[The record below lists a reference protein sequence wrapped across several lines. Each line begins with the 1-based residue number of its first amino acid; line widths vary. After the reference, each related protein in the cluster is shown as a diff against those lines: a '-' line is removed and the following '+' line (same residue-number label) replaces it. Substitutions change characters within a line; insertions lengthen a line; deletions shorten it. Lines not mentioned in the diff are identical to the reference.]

1 MDKQAIINAAI
12 HQLRAI
18 TGESFTAHREELA
31 IVISTAIEQ
40 ARETPPEDDSV
51 RRAAS
56 SLLAAVRSLEP
67 AVRMAESVLG
77 GQTAQQKAPANRG
90 EGGTS

>member
-1 MDKQAIINAAI
+1 MDKQAIVNDAIERLTQLTGKSFAAC
-12 HQLRAI
+12 
-18 TGESFTAHREELA
+18 REELA
-31 IVISTAIEQ
+31 TVISTAIEQ

-67 AVRMAESVLG
+67 VAKMAESVLG
-77 GQTAQQKAPANRG
+77 K
-90 EGGTS
+90 EGRP